1 MSMPRRAMKDMG
13 LQACCLRCDEPDEK
27 GSSRCKKCIGHH
39 MRIREEIAKASP
51 DDPLYQFAKELLAMM
66 VAPHRYDTD
75 PVHGPS
81 LEEQQR
87 LAAAYLPQGK
97 EQTEE
102 DVFEVFENQKKVQKK
117 NIIQSIA
124 NKNEW
129 KDKPPDPESA
139 RRIGEDAWK
148 KDEIDVQQYHSGRTI
163 PSKNVNVVDRSD
175 RKGEDVDM
183 VARTNIKAQRD
194 HVDEEILE
202 ILENEALHQ
211 RKTREENWDSAVSD
225 VLDMLDNED

>member
-66 VAPHRYDTD
+66 VAPHRYDND

-87 LAAAYLPQGK
+87 LAAAYLPQGE

-102 DVFEVFENQKKVQKK
+102 DVFEVFENQKKIQKK

-124 NKNEW
+124 NKNKW
-129 KDKPPDPESA
+129 KDQPPDPESA
-139 RRIGEDAWK
+139 RRIGEDTWN
-148 KDEIDVQQYHSGRTI
+148 KDEIDVEQYHSGRTI
-163 PSKNVNVVDRSD
+163 PSQDINPADRSD
-175 RKGEDVDM
+175 RPGEDVEM
-183 VARTNIKAQRD
+183 VTKTNLDVDFQDVDSELMDIIKN
-194 HVDEEILE
+194 EEI
-202 ILENEALHQ
+202 HQ
-211 RKTREENWDSAVSD
+211 KKKKKEEWETMISD
-225 VLDMLDNED
+225 LDDLLD